1 MTTVF
6 LGGSRRVTRVPSEA
20 IPLLEAIVAE
30 ESQVIVGDAN
40 GADRM
45 IQSFLADRRYQ
56 HVTVYCTEGICR
68 NNVGDW
74 PVRQVE
80 SSAHGRD
87 FAFYAAKDRRM
98 AEDASRGLML
108 WDAESVGTLM
118 NLERLVAL
126 GKATDL
132 IVVPRQQRI
141 LVRSRRDLDA
151 LLALLPEGIRND
163 FQGKRESEQNELAA
177 TERKPVRMLPF

>member
-1 MTTVF
+1 MKAVF
-6 LGGSRRVTRVPSEA
+6 LGGSRRVTR
-20 IPLLEAIVAE
+20 IPREVIPFLEAMVEAE
-30 ESQVIVGDAN
+30 SRLIIGDAN
-40 GADRM
+40 GADRV

-126 GKATDL
+126 EKEADV
-132 IVVPRQQRI
+132 IVVPRRQRI
-141 LVRSRRDLDA
+141 SIRSRRDLDA
-151 LLALLPEGIRND
+151 LLALLPEGIRSE
-163 FQGKRESEQNELAA
+163 FHGKRESERNALAA